1 MSKCCQHT
9 RKLIHSRGR
18 VGPQCPTDRESSI
31 HQLQHKL
38 QTRQIDDSV
47 QYEPLSAI
55 FLSECLKILISLAAV
70 AHGFFNNND
79 KNNNPEGS
87 ATAAHP
93 ANFLSHV
100 LAGHENSAVPAF
112 LYTLAAT
119 SQSLG
124 AYNLDILPYLM
135 LSQVKLILTP
145 VFSRAFLKQTLQPH
159 QWLCLAVLTAGMAL
173 VQVGSAARSS
183 PGAPPRAA
191 GGGDNAGGDTA
202 FGIVAMLVAGFC
214 SAFAG
219 VYMEAVLKTSE
230 NSFMVR
236 NAQLAGYTC
245 LCSLGG
251 LMWQSDMGLGGSFRG
266 YTALVWVLVLLQAV
280 GGFLVSWAVR
290 IASTIAKNYA
300 QSLGFLAALTIPLVL
315 STHRLST
322 EVSVKMISSQRQVL
336 ISF

>member
-1 MSKCCQHT
+1 M
-9 RKLIHSRGR
+9 
-18 VGPQCPTDRESSI
+18 
-31 HQLQHKL
+31 
-38 QTRQIDDSV
+38 

-55 FLSECLKILISLAAV
+55 VLSEGLKILISLAAA
-70 AHGFFNNND
+70 AHGFFNNT
-79 KNNNPEGS
+79 ESS
-87 ATAAHP
+87 AEHSP
-93 ANFLSHV
+93 DFLGHV

-112 LYTLAAT
+112 LYTLSAT

-124 AYNLDILPYLM
+124 AYNLDILQYLM

-145 VFSRAFLKQTLQPH
+145 VFSKFFLKQNLQPH
-159 QWLCLAVLTAGMAL
+159 QWLCLVVLTTGMAL
-173 VQVGSAARSS
+173 VQVGSAARSF
-183 PGAPPRAA
+183 GAPRADDA
-191 GGGDNAGGDTA
+191 GKDMI
-202 FGIVAMLVAGFC
+202 FGIIAMLVAGFC

-236 NAQLAGYTC
+236 NAQLAGYTW
-245 LCSLGG
+245 LCALGG
-251 LMWQSDMGLGGSFRG
+251 LMWQSDLGLRGSFRG
-266 YTALVWVLVLLQAV
+266 YTVLVWALVLLQAV

-315 STHRLST
+315 SPHKLSI
-322 EVSVKMISSQRQVL
+322 EVGGQVIASRRHVL

>member
-1 MSKCCQHT
+1 M
-9 RKLIHSRGR
+9 
-18 VGPQCPTDRESSI
+18 
-31 HQLQHKL
+31 
-38 QTRQIDDSV
+38 

-55 FLSECLKILISLAAV
+55 VLSEALKMLISVAIA
-70 AHGFFNNND
+70 AHGFFNNT
-79 KNNNPEGS
+79 ES
-87 ATAAHP
+87 TAAYSP
-93 ANFLSHV
+93 NFLSHI
-100 LAGHENSAVPAF
+100 LAGHDSSAVPAF
-112 LYTLAAT
+112 LYTLSAT

-124 AYNLDILPYLM
+124 AYNLDILSYLM

-145 VFSRAFLKQTLQPH
+145 VFSRAFLKQALQPH
-159 QWLCLAVLTAGMAL
+159 QWLCLVVLTTGMVL
-173 VQVGSAARSS
+173 VQVGSAARSF
-183 PGAPPRAA
+183 GAPRGADDA
-191 GGGDNAGGDTA
+191 GKDMV
-202 FGIVAMLVAGFC
+202 FGIIAMLVAGFC

-251 LMWQSDMGLGGSFRG
+251 LMWQSDLWLKGSFRG
-266 YTALVWVLVLLQAV
+266 YTILVWVLVLLQAA

-315 STHRLST
+315 SPHSIST
-322 EVSVKMISSQRQVL
+322 EVSGQIIASRSHVL
-336 ISF
+336 TSFQLYCGIALVLGGVFGSLWKKEVPIDPAEQSEGKDEKRKEVSMV

>member
-1 MSKCCQHT
+1 M
-9 RKLIHSRGR
+9 R
-18 VGPQCPTDRESSI
+18 
-31 HQLQHKL
+31 
-38 QTRQIDDSV
+38 
-47 QYEPLSAI
+47 YEPLSAI
-55 FLSECLKILISLAAV
+55 VLSESLKMLISLSVA
-70 AHGFFNNND
+70 AHGFFSNT
-79 KNNNPEGS
+79 EGN
-87 ATAAHP
+87 AARP
-93 ANFLSHV
+93 SDFLNHV
-100 LAGHENSAVPAF
+100 LAGHDNSAVPAF
-112 LYTLAAT
+112 LYTLSAT

-124 AYNLDILPYLM
+124 AYNLDIVPYLM

-159 QWLCLAVLTAGMAL
+159 QWLCLVVMTTGLVL
-173 VQVGSAARSS
+173 VQVGCAARSF
-183 PGAPPRAA
+183 GAPRADDA
-191 GGGDNAGGDTA
+191 GKDMI

-245 LCSLGG
+245 LCALGG
-251 LMWQSDMGLGGSFRG
+251 LMWQSDLGIKGSFRG
-266 YTALVWVLVLLQAV
+266 YTVFVWVLVLLQAA

-315 STHRLST
+315 SPHALSI
-322 EVSVKMISSQRQVL
+322 EVSGQVVENTSCVLTFSQLYCGIALVL
-336 ISF
+336 GGVFGSLWKNEAPINSAGRPEEKNEKPKDASMV

>member
-1 MSKCCQHT
+1 MAESICLTFVSKCCQRT
-9 RKLIHSRGR
+9 Y
-18 VGPQCPTDRESSI
+18 
-31 HQLQHKL
+31 
-38 QTRQIDDSV
+38 DSV
-47 QYEPLSAI
+47 RYEPLSAVV
-55 FLSECLKILISLAAV
+55 LSEGLKMLISLAVA
-70 AHGFFNNND
+70 AHGFFSNTED
-79 KNNNPEGS
+79 S
-87 ATAAHP
+87 AAHSP
-93 ANFLSHV
+93 DFLSHV
-100 LAGHENSAVPAF
+100 LAGHDSSAVPAF
-112 LYTLAAT
+112 LYTLSAT

-124 AYNLDILPYLM
+124 AYHLDILPYLM

-159 QWLCLAVLTAGMAL
+159 QWLCLVVMTTGMVL
-173 VQVGSAARSS
+173 VQVGCAARSF
-183 PGAPPRAA
+183 GAPRADDA
-191 GGGDNAGGDTA
+191 GKDMI

-245 LCSLGG
+245 LCALGG
-251 LMWQSDMGLGGSFRG
+251 LMWQSDLGMEGSFRG
-266 YTALVWVLVLLQAV
+266 YTVLVWALVLLQAV

-315 STHRLST
+315 SPHALST
-322 EVSVKMISSQRQVL
+322 ELYCGIALVL
-336 ISF
+336 GGVFGSLWKKEAPINPAERLEKDEKPKDASMV

>member
-1 MSKCCQHT
+1 M
-9 RKLIHSRGR
+9 
-18 VGPQCPTDRESSI
+18 
-31 HQLQHKL
+31 
-38 QTRQIDDSV
+38 

-55 FLSECLKILISLAAV
+55 VLSEALKMLISVAIA
-70 AHGFFNNND
+70 AHGFFNNT
-79 KNNNPEGS
+79 ES
-87 ATAAHP
+87 TAAHSP
-93 ANFLSHV
+93 SFLSHL
-100 LAGHENSAVPAF
+100 LAGHDSSAVPAF
-112 LYTLAAT
+112 LYTLSAT
-119 SQSLG
+119 SQSIG
-124 AYNLDILPYLM
+124 AYNLDILSYLM

-159 QWLCLAVLTAGMAL
+159 QWVCLVVLTAGMVL
-173 VQVGSAARSS
+173 VQVGSAARSF
-183 PGAPPRAA
+183 GAPRADDA
-191 GGGDNAGGDTA
+191 GKDMI
-202 FGIVAMLVAGFC
+202 FGIIAMLVAGFC

-251 LMWQSDMGLGGSFRG
+251 LMWQSDMLLKGSFRG
-266 YTALVWVLVLLQAV
+266 YTILVWVLVLLQAA

-315 STHRLST
+315 SPHTIST
-322 EVSVKMISSQRQVL
+322 EVSGQIIASRSHVLTSFQLYCGVALVLGGVFGSLWKKNVPIDPVEQSESKDEKRKEISMV
-336 ISF
+336 